1 MRVLLTGAAGF
12 IGFHVAAGLAARG
25 HEVTGIDHLGEPHPR
40 LKQARLDALGS
51 SIRFTRG
58 DVTDPERVAGIV
70 REAAPAIV
78 VHLAARAGVR
88 DSLSAPFAYLKANEF
103 GHLCVL
109 EAMRRHAP
117 GARLIYA
124 SSSAVYGVRHDGPF
138 REEDRADEPASLYAA
153 TKRANELASAAYARL
168 FGLRQIGLRLFTVYG
183 EWGRPDMAVWSFADA
198 VLNGREVT
206 LYDGGAARRDFTD
219 ISDVVAAVIAMVER
233 SGFDHH
239 EFPHRIY
246 NVCGGAS
253 TSVAE
258 LLGMIER
265 ACGRR
270 AVVRERPS
278 PPGDTPFTAGDS
290 GRLRADYGITTS
302 PDVAGG
308 VERFVAWLRNSPE
321 AMRSARDE

>member
-1 MRVLLTGAAGF
+1 MLLTGAAGF

-25 HEVTGIDHLGEPHPR
+25 HEVTGIDHLGEPFRR
-40 LKQARLDALGS
+40 LKQARLDALGA
-51 SIRFTRG
+51 SIRFIRD

-78 VHLAARAGVR
+78 IHLAARAGVR
-88 DSLSAPFAYLKANEF
+88 DSLSAPFAYLRANEF

-117 GARLIYA
+117 DARLIYA
-124 SSSAVYGVRHDGPF
+124 SSSAVYGVRHEGLF
-138 REEDRADEPASLYAA
+138 REDDRVDEPASLYAA
-153 TKRANELASAAYARL
+153 TKRANELASSAYAQL

-198 VLNGREVT
+198 VLNGREAT

-219 ISDVVAAVIAMVER
+219 IRDVIAAVTAIVER
-233 SGFDHH
+233 PDTAHQ
-239 EFPHRIY
+239 EFAHRIY

-258 LLGMIER
+258 LLAMIER
-265 ACGRR
+265 ACGRS
-270 AVVRERPS
+270 AVVCVRPS

-290 GRLRADYGITTS
+290 ARLRADYGITTS
-302 PDVAGG
+302 SDVAAG
-308 VERFVAWLRNSPE
+308 VERFVAWLRNAPE
-321 AMRSARDE
+321 AMQAARGE